1 MFTSEKMVKFL
12 REKYPPGTRIR
23 LVSMED
29 PYAPV
34 APGTEGT
41 LVCVDDAGQFQMK
54 WDNGRTLA
62 LIPGEDSF
70 TVLPPERSVLKLYM
84 PLTAELYEPDEW
96 GDMPE
101 EAERLTGGELA
112 SYEDKI
118 RSALFKNRMEKVYAQ
133 LSVWR
138 GRAVTA
144 EERSNAVK
152 IYSMVMGSAGSG
164 TYNGAYEPGGNA
176 PMELEASMFTD
187 PATKNS
193 ADLAIYAANAWNSGW
208 GYVWGTFGQV
218 LTPELLQYKISQ
230 YPEGVG
236 DEADF
241 IRSHW
246 LNRRTTDCVGL
257 IKGYGWLN
265 TVTMEIQY
273 GSNGMPDVGADGMY
287 YNAGHKGSIE
297 TMPNTPGLAVWK
309 SGHIGVYIGNGEVI
323 EAMDTRYGVVKT
335 KLQGRGWTHWLEVPG
350 IKYD

>member
-12 REKYPPGTRIR
+12 QEKYPPGTRIR

-118 RSALFKNRMEKVYAQ
+118 RSALFKNRMQEEQVRGIMYWYRKPDSVNDKVHSVVFDVEQRHGRLWGVAECQISGELSAGELAALKKYISGQASDGWGEGFEQQEITLDGGRELYVHLWQDEDWSIRTEQEQFEPYRDKLPQLCFTLLPGTGQLICVKRGESGYYPSGWSTPDAQ
-133 LSVWR
+133 ENRRIADEQNRKL
-138 GRAVTA
+138 GVTPA
-144 EERSNAVK
+144 EEAMK
-152 IYSMVMGSAGSG
+152 IGSMCGWDVP
-164 TYNGAYEPGGNA
+164 GADPDHCMDIVQQRGG
-176 PMELEASMFTD
+176 MEL
-187 PATKNS
+187 
-193 ADLAIYAANAWNSGW
+193 G
-208 GYVWGTFGQV
+208 
-218 LTPELLQYKISQ
+218 
-230 YPEGVG
+230 
-236 DEADF
+236 
-241 IRSHW
+241 
-246 LNRRTTDCVGL
+246 
-257 IKGYGWLN
+257 
-265 TVTMEIQY
+265 
-273 GSNGMPDVGADGMY
+273 
-287 YNAGHKGSIE
+287 
-297 TMPNTPGLAVWK
+297 
-309 SGHIGVYIGNGEVI
+309 
-323 EAMDTRYGVVKT
+323 
-335 KLQGRGWTHWLEVPG
+335 
-350 IKYD
+350 

>member
-12 REKYPPGTRIR
+12 QEKYPPGTRIR

-118 RSALFKNRMEKVYAQ
+118 RSALLKKPHAGGTGRGHHVLVQKNGTASTTVH
-133 LSVWR
+133 SVVFDVEQR
-138 GRAVTA
+138 HGRLWGVA
-144 EERSNAVK
+144 ECQISGEL
-152 IYSMVMGSAGSG
+152 SAGELAALKKYISG
-164 TYNGAYEPGGNA
+164 Q
-176 PMELEASMFTD
+176 ASD
-187 PATKNS
+187 
-193 ADLAIYAANAWNSGW
+193 GW
-208 GYVWGTFGQV
+208 GEGFEQAEITGWRPGPLHHLWQDEDWSIRTGRSGLSLIGTSCLSCALPCYRV
-218 LTPELLQYKISQ
+218 RASSS
-230 YPEGVG
+230 
-236 DEADF
+236 A
-241 IRSHW
+241 
-246 LNRRTTDCVGL
+246 
-257 IKGYGWLN
+257 
-265 TVTMEIQY
+265 
-273 GSNGMPDVGADGMY
+273 
-287 YNAGHKGSIE
+287 
-297 TMPNTPGLAVWK
+297 
-309 SGHIGVYIGNGEVI
+309 
-323 EAMDTRYGVVKT
+323 
-335 KLQGRGWTHWLEVPG
+335 
-350 IKYD
+350 

>member
-118 RSALFKNRMEKVYAQ
+118 RSALFKNRMQEEQVRGIMYWYRKPDSVNDKVH
-133 LSVWR
+133 SVVFDVEQR
-138 GRAVTA
+138 HGRLWGVA
-144 EERSNAVK
+144 ECQISGEL
-152 IYSMVMGSAGSG
+152 SAG
-164 TYNGAYEPGGNA
+164 
-176 PMELEASMFTD
+176 EL
-187 PATKNS
+187 
-193 ADLAIYAANAWNSGW
+193 
-208 GYVWGTFGQV
+208 
-218 LTPELLQYKISQ
+218 
-230 YPEGVG
+230 
-236 DEADF
+236 
-241 IRSHW
+241 
-246 LNRRTTDCVGL
+246 GL
-257 IKGYGWLN
+257 
-265 TVTMEIQY
+265 
-273 GSNGMPDVGADGMY
+273 
-287 YNAGHKGSIE
+287 
-297 TMPNTPGLAVWK
+297 
-309 SGHIGVYIGNGEVI
+309 
-323 EAMDTRYGVVKT
+323 R
-335 KLQGRGWTHWLEVPG
+335 
-350 IKYD
+350 

>member
-1 MFTSEKMVKFL
+1 M
-12 REKYPPGTRIR
+12 REETGETY
-23 LVSMED
+23 E
-29 PYAPV
+29 V
-34 APGTEGT
+34 AVP
-41 LVCVDDAGQFQMK
+41 
-54 WDNGRTLA
+54 
-62 LIPGEDSF
+62 
-70 TVLPPERSVLKLYM
+70 LPI
-84 PLTAELYEPDEW
+84 
-96 GDMPE
+96 E
-101 EAERLTGGELA
+101 E
-112 SYEDKI
+112 
-118 RSALFKNRMEKVYAQ
+118 VYAQ
-133 LSVWR
+133 LSVWL

-152 IYSMVMGSAGSG
+152 IYSMVMGSAGRG
-164 TYNGAYEPGGNA
+164 TYNGAYEPGGSA
-176 PMELEASMFTD
+176 PMELEASLFTD

-193 ADLAIYAANAWNSGW
+193 VDLAIYAANAWNSGW

-265 TVTMEIQY
+265 AETMEIQY

-287 YNAGHKGSIE
+287 YNAGRKGSIE
-297 TMPNTPGLAVWK
+297 TMPDTPGLAVWK

-335 KLQGRGWTHWLEVPG
+335 KLQGRGWSHWLEVPG

>member
-54 WDNGRTLA
+54 WDNGRALA

-118 RSALFKNRMEKVYAQ
+118 RSALFKNRMQEEQVRGIMYWYRKPDSVNDKVHSVVFDVEQRHGRLWGVAECQVVGQ
-133 LSVWR
+133 LSP
-138 GRAVTA
+138 
-144 EERSNAVK
+144 EELTGLKDYLTGQAADGVGEGLEQQAIRVD
-152 IYSMVMGSAGSG
+152 
-164 TYNGAYEPGGNA
+164 GG
-176 PMELEASMFTD
+176 EL
-187 PATKNS
+187 
-193 ADLAIYAANAWNSGW
+193 
-208 GYVWGTFGQV
+208 YVHMWQ
-218 LTPELLQYKISQ
+218 
-230 YPEGVG
+230 PEGWSIQT
-236 DEADF
+236 EAEQF
-241 IRSHW
+241 
-246 LNRRTTDCVGL
+246 GL
-257 IKGYGWLN
+257 TQAQGM
-265 TVTMEIQY
+265 TM
-273 GSNGMPDVGADGMY
+273 GGM
-287 YNAGHKGSIE
+287 S
-297 TMPNTPGLAVWK
+297 
-309 SGHIGVYIGNGEVI
+309 
-323 EAMDTRYGVVKT
+323 
-335 KLQGRGWTHWLEVPG
+335 RG
-350 IKYD
+350 

>member
-70 TVLPPERSVLKLYM
+70 TVLPPERSMLKLYM

-118 RSALFKNRMEKVYAQ
+118 RSALFKNRMQEEQVRGIMYWYRKPDSVNDKVH
-133 LSVWR
+133 SVVFDVEQR
-138 GRAVTA
+138 HGRAVGRGGVSDQRRTVGWRAGCA
-144 EERSNAVK
+144 EEVHLRPS
-152 IYSMVMGSAGSG
+152 
-164 TYNGAYEPGGNA
+164 
-176 PMELEASMFTD
+176 L
-187 PATKNS
+187 
-193 ADLAIYAANAWNSGW
+193 
-208 GYVWGTFGQV
+208 
-218 LTPELLQYKISQ
+218 
-230 YPEGVG
+230 
-236 DEADF
+236 
-241 IRSHW
+241 
-246 LNRRTTDCVGL
+246 
-257 IKGYGWLN
+257 GWL
-265 TVTMEIQY
+265 
-273 GSNGMPDVGADGMY
+273 
-287 YNAGHKGSIE
+287 
-297 TMPNTPGLAVWK
+297 
-309 SGHIGVYIGNGEVI
+309 
-323 EAMDTRYGVVKT
+323 
-335 KLQGRGWTHWLEVPG
+335 GRGLRAAGDRTGRWPG
-350 IKYD
+350 AVCPPVAG

>member
-118 RSALFKNRMEKVYAQ
+118 RSALFKNRMQEEQVRGIMYWYRKPDSVNDKVH
-133 LSVWR
+133 SVVFDVEQR
-138 GRAVTA
+138 HGRLWGVA
-144 EERSNAVK
+144 ECQISGEL
-152 IYSMVMGSAGSG
+152 SAGELAALKKYISG
-164 TYNGAYEPGGNA
+164 QASDGWGEGFEQREIELDGGRELYVHLWQDEDWSIRTEQERFEPSDWSTPDAQENRRIADEQNRKLGVTPAQEEAMKIGSMCGWDVPGADPDHCMDIVQQRGG
-176 PMELEASMFTD
+176 MEL
-187 PATKNS
+187 
-193 ADLAIYAANAWNSGW
+193 G
-208 GYVWGTFGQV
+208 
-218 LTPELLQYKISQ
+218 
-230 YPEGVG
+230 
-236 DEADF
+236 
-241 IRSHW
+241 
-246 LNRRTTDCVGL
+246 
-257 IKGYGWLN
+257 
-265 TVTMEIQY
+265 
-273 GSNGMPDVGADGMY
+273 
-287 YNAGHKGSIE
+287 
-297 TMPNTPGLAVWK
+297 
-309 SGHIGVYIGNGEVI
+309 
-323 EAMDTRYGVVKT
+323 
-335 KLQGRGWTHWLEVPG
+335 
-350 IKYD
+350 

>member
-118 RSALFKNRMEKVYAQ
+118 RSALFKNRMQEEQVRGIMYWYRKPDSVNDKVHSVVFDVEQRHGRLWGVAECQ
-133 LSVWR
+133 ISGELSA
-138 GRAVTA
+138 GAGCA
-144 EERSNAVK
+144 EEVHLRPSLRTAGARASAARDHTGWRPASRMCTCGRMRTGASGRSREQFEPYRDKLPQLCFTLLPGTGQLICVK
-152 IYSMVMGSAGSG
+152 RGESGYYPSGWSTTDAQENRRIADEQNRKLGVTTAQEEAMKIGSMCGWDVP
-164 TYNGAYEPGGNA
+164 GADPDHCMDIVQQRGG
-176 PMELEASMFTD
+176 MEL
-187 PATKNS
+187 
-193 ADLAIYAANAWNSGW
+193 G
-208 GYVWGTFGQV
+208 
-218 LTPELLQYKISQ
+218 
-230 YPEGVG
+230 
-236 DEADF
+236 
-241 IRSHW
+241 
-246 LNRRTTDCVGL
+246 
-257 IKGYGWLN
+257 
-265 TVTMEIQY
+265 
-273 GSNGMPDVGADGMY
+273 
-287 YNAGHKGSIE
+287 
-297 TMPNTPGLAVWK
+297 
-309 SGHIGVYIGNGEVI
+309 
-323 EAMDTRYGVVKT
+323 
-335 KLQGRGWTHWLEVPG
+335 
-350 IKYD
+350 